1 MIRAPEIGK
10 IIYRTATI
18 PIITMSGTFDPF
30 KPKDINGDHCFHLS
44 TIQLVKEGRILT
56 KIKTITLTL
65 QKICSHDQSDR
76 WNGCLPAN
84 MKGMP
89 GETC

>member
-44 TIQLVKEGRILT
+44 TIQLNCERRKDLDKNQNDHAYPPEDL
-56 KIKTITLTL
+56 
-65 QKICSHDQSDR
+65 
-76 WNGCLPAN
+76 LP
-84 MKGMP
+84 
-89 GETC
+89 